1 MARRNTPRWQQRGGR
16 TGYQAQDGS
25 REYNDRLRQQGVM
38 DNNPPGTAY
47 LMGSNNLGYGVVAAY
62 DANNNFIGFVRGN
75 LGDGVRVNYSPEGQP
90 TGIGTPSN
98 PLPPAEP
105 PPPKFAFNPQDEQY
119 VNDLAARKRAF
130 DTMLANIT
138 AGEDTAGSN
147 FGFGFQRYTADQFNP
162 QGVLI
167 ARAGD
172 VDQTSF
178 TTPTQFNERGLDPT
192 NPFSRAS
199 LLNQSY
205 VQAGRYGEGSY
216 ANRGLLTSGAYQRSM
231 NRNAENRAK
240 NFDSLQKEFAS
251 RLNDFRNQ
259 RNTGYTQYDTDK
271 TNIFRDSFGRQRD
284 TFLANNPS

>member
-1 MARRNTPRWQQRGGR
+1 MASRSERERAERARIMAKARREGNRSLTDAERAALTPGQRQKLGIGVNQTGLDVPGDTNGG
-16 TGYQAQDGS
+16 TDFSTVPQTPGAISADGNS
-25 REYNDRLRQQGVM
+25 IVPVGTPGSTVPTPN
-38 DNNPPGTAY
+38 PGT
-47 LMGSNNLGYGVVAAY
+47 
-62 DANNNFIGFVRGN
+62 
-75 LGDGVRVNYSPEGQP
+75 
-90 TGIGTPSN
+90 
-98 PLPPAEP
+98 P

-147 FGFGFQRYTADQFNP
+147 FGFGFRRYTADQFNP